1 MNAFIKLNK
10 GLMKM
15 PVSWRLWLILLVLVN
30 FVMPLFY
37 LSRLEAQIV
46 LGVAFVSLI
55 LMTVITAYVGYTRL
69 LGLGHVL
76 WIPLVYFLWTRL
88 GSIPADD
95 FFGIWIRVLMTLNA
109 ISLVIDA
116 IDVIRYIAGERGETV
131 GGI

>member
-10 GLMKM
+10 GLMQM
-15 PVSWRLWLILLVLVN
+15 PVPWRTWVMLLVLANLV
-30 FVMPLFY
+30 VPLFY
-37 LSRLEAQIV
+37 LSRLEAQVV
-46 LGVAFVSLI
+46 LGVAFISLI

-88 GSIPADD
+88 GSIPADY

-116 IDVIRYIAGERGETV
+116 IE
-131 GGI
+131 